1 MAIAVGAALITLV
14 NPMAGIVLGLKADVA
29 TSIILA
35 PILGDSYGEGENQH
49 HTLLITLPVLSVLLV
64 RMLLQIFSRRKS
76 MAIPAFNS
84 VDLGLF
90 GLIAVVAFGS
100 FRSESFVF
108 GSEIVGRLLVLG
120 VSYYIFSRTA
130 VVCKKDIRRSV
141 LSFMILLW
149 LLAVVSGLYVLSNPG
164 EIAGKVLSSAGEIVG
179 KVSLTKVNPISFS
192 MLMGDAILIAL
203 FWLLSNR
210 DSARGMTFLILCS
223 LPLLFGLML
232 TTAERGPFL
241 SLTMAAAFLTITL
254 ILIGNDARNLVYSA
268 IFFCAV
274 LAGAVVLYLS
284 QPALSEGLAGRISD
298 IGSGESTVGIRIR
311 LYSQAL
317 DLFSGSPLLGSG
329 TGALE
334 NINGRGLYAHNLILE
349 ILAEQGLVGL
359 AMLSIFLAG
368 LINRMKTSILVYH
381 DPICAYFAA
390 LLLFNLLESMVSGTL
405 WGMKNLYFAAG
416 MLVVLEY
423 YARENSANYWE
434 SPCHACQYG
443 CVDGCERMSH
453 AHHKHFVTGHFDSV
467 P

>member
-1 MAIAVGAALITLV
+1 MLLFAAIAVGAALITLV
-14 NPMAGIVLGLKADVA
+14 NPMAGIVLALKADVA
-29 TSIILA
+29 TSIVLA
-35 PILGDSYGEGENQH
+35 PILGASYGEGENQH
-49 HTLLITLPVLSVLLV
+49 HTLLITLPVLAVLLV
-64 RMLLQIFSRRKS
+64 RMILQILSRRKS

-90 GLIAVVAFGS
+90 GLIVVVTFGS
-100 FRSESFVF
+100 FRSESFIF

-130 VVCKKDIRRSV
+130 VVCKNDVKRSV
-141 LSFMILLW
+141 LSFMILVW
-149 LLAVVSGLYVLSNPG
+149 LLSVGSGLYVLFSTG
-164 EIAGKVLSSAGEIVG
+164 EIGSNVISAAGEIVG

-192 MLMGDAILIAL
+192 MLMGEAILVAL

-210 DSARGMTFLILCS
+210 DSSRLLTFSILCS

-241 SLTMAAAFLTITL
+241 SLVMAAAFLTVAL
-254 ILIGNDARNLVYSA
+254 ILIGNDARYLVYSA
-268 IFFCAV
+268 IFFSAV
-274 LAGAVVLYLS
+274 LAGGVALYLS

-298 IGSGESTVGIRIR
+298 LGSGESTVGIRIR

-317 DLFSGSPLLGSG
+317 DLFGESPLLGNG

-349 ILAEQGLVGL
+349 ILAEQGLLGF

-368 LINRMKTSILVYH
+368 LVNRIKTSILLYH

-390 LLLFNLLESMVSGTL
+390 LVLFHLAESMVSGTL
-405 WGMKNLYFAAG
+405 WGLKSLYFAAG

-423 YARENSANYWE
+423 LAREDFANYWE

-443 CVDGCERMSH
+443 CVEGCE
-453 AHHKHFVTGHFDSV
+453 
-467 P
+467 